1 VPIINGHYYSSV
13 GRYSAYVSLQ
23 LQRYQISQA
32 NQKYLDQVSVA
43 TDALMSAGTNLATG
57 LAQIAAQAAVKRAQD
72 AAAAQAAETPNAA
85 DLTSLLNSINT
96 TA

>member
-1 VPIINGHYYSSV
+1 MPIINGHYYSSV

-57 LAQIAAQAAVKRAQD
+57 LAQIAAQVAVKRVQD
-72 AAAAQAAETPNAA
+72 AAAAQAAKTANTT
-85 DLTSLLNSINT
+85 DLASLLNSIDT

>member
-1 VPIINGHYYSSV
+1 MPIINGHYYSSV

-32 NQKYLDQVSVA
+32 NQKFLDQASSA

-57 LAQIAAQAAVKRAQD
+57 LAQIAAQVAVKRLQD
-72 AAAAQAAETPNAA
+72 AASAQAAKAPSTV
-85 DLTSLLNSINT
+85 DLTSLLNSVNT